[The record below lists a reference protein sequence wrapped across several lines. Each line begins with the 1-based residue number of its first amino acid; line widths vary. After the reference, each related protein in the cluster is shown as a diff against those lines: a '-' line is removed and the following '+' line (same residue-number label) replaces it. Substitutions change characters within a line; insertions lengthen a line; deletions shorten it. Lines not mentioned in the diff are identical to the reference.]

1 MKLTKEF
8 KRLVF
13 LGLAIRLLLLVYSAF
28 HDRYFRVKYTDIDYM
43 IIVDGAKEMLRGGS
57 PFDRTTFRYTP
68 LLAALM
74 IPAVVVANPI
84 GKLVFIAADLGA
96 SVYCYLFLRTYATEK
111 SARQMV
117 SLFILFNPIVLNVST
132 RGNSDMLI
140 TFMSMFV
147 LHNFQEKKYTLAA
160 AMLGFAIHF
169 KIYPVIYVLP
179 LVLGLYVSSAAER
192 SFIVRFAKLLLQTMY
207 LGVICAICFF
217 IPTYLCYLAY
227 GQTYLHEAFLY
238 HAKREDHRHNFSPY
252 WFLMYLNMGRRALGV
267 GREYSAGYF
276 AFIPQMLV
284 LITVAWKLRYNIA
297 HACGIMTVVFIAF
310 NKVCTVQYFV
320 WFIPFLSFIFCK
332 PLESNYEMVEAHST
346 GRNGGSAPC
355 YCPPSIWTILLAL
368 TLWGSTIP
376 LWMVTAIKLEFQG
389 KNYFGQL
396 YAVSCIFFF
405 ATVCL
410 ASWLAR
416 VARASQEHR
425 KTSCTSFVN
434 TIQKRKYL

>member
-1 MKLTKEF
+1 MPISKEF
-8 KRLVF
+8 RRLVIA
-13 LGLAIRLLLLVYSAF
+13 GLLIRLLLLVYAAF
-28 HDRYFRVKYTDIDYM
+28 HDSYFRVKYTDIDYM
-43 IIVDGAKEMLRGGS
+43 IIVDGAKEMIGGGS

-68 LLAALM
+68 LLAVLM
-74 IPAVVVANPI
+74 IPAAVVANPL
-84 GKLVFIAADLGA
+84 GKLVFMAADLGA
-96 SVYCYLFLRTYATEK
+96 AVYCYLFLRSYASEK

-147 LHNFQEKKYTLAA
+147 LHKFQEKKYILSA

-179 LVLGLYVSSAAER
+179 LVLGLYESSAKER
-192 SFIVRFAKLLLQTMY
+192 KWVTRMLKVCIRCVY
-207 LGVICAICFF
+207 LGVVCVMCFS

-227 GQTYLHEAFLY
+227 GKTYIDEAFLY

-252 WFLMYLNMGRRALGV
+252 WLLMYLNMGRRYLGV
-267 GREYSAGYF
+267 GEEYSAGFF
-276 AFIPQMLV
+276 AFIPQLIV
-284 LITVAWKLRYNIA
+284 LLFVAWKLRHNVA
-297 HACGIMTVVFIAF
+297 HACGVMTVVFIAF

-320 WFIPFLSFIFCK
+320 WFIPFLSFFFYK
-332 PLESNYEMVEAHST
+332 PLEDANEEMQWAALGKRERKNQYH
-346 GRNGGSAPC
+346 
-355 YCPPSIWTILLAL
+355 PPSIWTILLVFV
-368 TLWGSTIP
+368 LWGATIP
-376 LWMVTAIKLEFQG
+376 LWMTTATKLEFEG

-396 YAVSCIFFF
+396 YVVSCIFFF

-416 VARASQEHR
+416 VARASQTQRRAMSKHFID
-425 KTSCTSFVN
+425 KSLKKN
-434 TIQKRKYL
+434 YL